1 MNTFILKSVILEDGI
16 PVFFTFKSCV
26 QHRLI
31 KILMYT
37 RRIKFSWGKT
47 FPLCTFAIIPFGG
60 PMLQSL
66 TGSIHC
72 FSEIRCNIREY
83 LSSWV
88 SNGAPENAVI
98 ALALHLML
106 CCSTLRRAFSFSF
119 SRAAM

>member
-72 FSEIRCNIREY
+72 HVLLKYDAIYGSTFLPGCQMVHQRT
-83 LSSWV
+83 L
-88 SNGAPENAVI
+88 
-98 ALALHLML
+98 LLH
-106 CCSTLRRAFSFSF
+106 
-119 SRAAM
+119 